1 MAAALAVSAVP
12 VNVQAA
18 AAPKLSVSKKTVYV
32 GDKLTLKVKN
42 QPKGAAITWASSN
55 KKVAQ
60 VTKKGVVKA
69 VKVGTA
75 KVTATV
81 KTKAVKSAKAKT
93 YKLSCK
99 LTVKGTSVTVRT
111 QTALKGALKNKK
123 IKKITIKTSLARKFT
138 IPKGTYSKVDL
149 VVDAPKADVEN
160 SGVFKSI
167 TIKSIKPDTFTEKA
181 KGNRFYIPAAAAR
194 LVVAEGAIVSDISVS
209 NDASAG
215 TQSVTIVVQSDANVA
230 KVSLEEKTNAQ
241 VVAQKNAS
249 VNKVEV
255 ASKAKAE
262 IVAEAD
268 AAVSE
273 VAVQGK
279 DASVAVVANGTV
291 GKVSVQATASVAISG
306 SAKEVPVTVAKEAAG
321 TTVSASVTVNIE
333 ASADVKVELAA
344 GAEGSK
350 VKTDSASVSV
360 EVKNGTTTK
369 TEVTTPA
376 GTKEVGAGQS
386 TTVKDNTP
394 NAADTPSTPGY
405 TDTPSYPSNPSTP
418 SNPNT
423 PAETHE
429 YASNN
434 YQKVTKEVAYGT
446 SVTSAQAIAVLP
458 EKIELTDKN
467 GTKSEVSVTWDWDAY
482 KTDVAGTYTIT
493 GTFALPV
500 GWTGTAPTLEAS
512 VTVQA
517 KTTSD
522 TPTETKHVYKR
533 NSFGD
538 AAKTVTVSYRT
549 SKDDVLKD
557 KVFES
562 SVTLTATDNTTATV
576 DVTWTCETYDA
587 NTAGDYVFTG
597 TFSLPEGWEG
607 TARELSVKVTVETA
621 PEQPTHVYKT
631 NSFGTE
637 AKTVEVTCGTSKNDV
652 LGNDVFVKSV
662 TLTAVDNATADVDVE
677 WACESY
683 DAYKVGDYT
692 FTGTFELPGDW
703 TGTQEALSVT
713 VKVKPAM
720 ENISVTAI
728 AADTIGHNED
738 ADGNSTLPQT
748 KFNQTNAKVESA
760 ADGDGYVVTI
770 SGNLA
775 VLISFA
781 SSNSSQGS
789 HKWLALDIDTGLA
802 KTESTYVTSIV
813 DSTADSSFTEDNKES
828 VEGYNGNDV
837 GTAINTGDSVNT
849 LHVLKYIKLDL
860 LADGKELYCWIAT
873 DAEGTNKTKLTFK
886 FVEDSDTTNTD
897 VTYAVSAVSAD
908 KFKHNESSA
917 ESKPDTTA
925 ATKANQGAVDVAQKG
940 YVVTITTKSGSDLY
954 QFASSNVNQ
963 GTGVWVSL
971 DIDLSSYFTE
981 QQETKEGE
989 SANTIGW
996 GKDGS
1001 TWSTIT
1007 LPDPNE
1013 GADKNQAEDNHFWFD
1028 VKLGDMS
1035 DGASILRYMKIG
1047 DGDTVKIVPIL
1058 VQLDDSANS
1067 VSNAK
1072 TELPVT
1078 NGGSQ
1083 ASE

>member
-1 MAAALAVSAVP
+1 MKKSCKRLLAVLMAAALAVSAVP

-42 QPKGAAITWASSN
+42 QPKGAAVTWASSN

-69 VKVGTA
+69 VKAGTA
-75 KVTATV
+75 KVTAMV

-241 VVAQKNAS
+241 VIAQKNAS

-321 TTVSASVTVNIE
+321 TTVSASVPVNIE

-458 EKIELTDKN
+458 EKIELTDKG
-467 GTKSEVSVTWDWDAY
+467 GTKAEASVTWNWDAY

-493 GTFALPV
+493 GTFALPT
-500 GWTGTAPTLEAS
+500 GWTGTVTTLEAS

-517 KTTSD
+517 QQQPVTPGGDTEKPGTD
-522 TPTETKHVYKR
+522 TPDTPEETKITLDKTELTLSIDKPAELTATITP
-533 NSFGD
+533 NTDG
-538 AAKTVTVSYRT
+538 KTVTWT
-549 SKDDVLKD
+549 SSDDTVAT
-557 KVFES
+557 VAGTGS
-562 SVTLTATDNTTATV
+562 NATVTGIKRGTATV
-576 DVTWTCETYDA
+576 TAAVEGKTATCTVTVQSSACEITEFTVGNTKATIGDDNKINVTFDSVLTEMPAVSITVSEGATVSPESGSVLPLDSSAATYTVTAEDGITKEYTLYVTFNLVEETKELINSFAATYYNKFKEQTFTDSEDGWTGAD
-587 NTAGDYVFTG
+587 NTATGDSKVPNDETVYLNLGKVGIENVKSISISNETLQDGRKVSIGNASYLAGKAAKISSAGDLLVFLPAIVCEAGADGKVSVSVTDDADKTYTFDVQLFSGLSDAEATLSSPSVTTTEEGDGGKAGIPVSEKWGTVSDAAVNYTIANSVCNVTVSGTSVSSVKYALIGWNVKIGEDILGADASRPIFRKRVHNGNVDYGYMTG
-597 TFSLPEGWEG
+597 NPEPVKFGDGQTTYLYDLYAGVNSTGDQYSFVVAPWSAEAENKAEITG
-607 TARELSVKVTVETA
+607 GKVTV
-621 PEQPTHVYKT
+621 
-631 NSFGTE
+631 
-637 AKTVEVTCGTSKNDV
+637 
-652 LGNDVFVKSV
+652 
-662 TLTAVDNATADVDVE
+662 TLNV
-677 WACESY
+677 
-683 DAYKVGDYT
+683 
-692 FTGTFELPGDW
+692 
-703 TGTQEALSVT
+703 
-713 VKVKPAM
+713 
-720 ENISVTAI
+720 
-728 AADTIGHNED
+728 
-738 ADGNSTLPQT
+738 
-748 KFNQTNAKVESA
+748 
-760 ADGDGYVVTI
+760 
-770 SGNLA
+770 
-775 VLISFA
+775 
-781 SSNSSQGS
+781 
-789 HKWLALDIDTGLA
+789 
-802 KTESTYVTSIV
+802 IV
-813 DSTADSSFTEDNKES
+813 DSQT
-828 VEGYNGNDV
+828 V
-837 GTAINTGDSVNT
+837 
-849 LHVLKYIKLDL
+849 
-860 LADGKELYCWIAT
+860 
-873 DAEGTNKTKLTFK
+873 
-886 FVEDSDTTNTD
+886 
-897 VTYAVSAVSAD
+897 
-908 KFKHNESSA
+908 
-917 ESKPDTTA
+917 
-925 ATKANQGAVDVAQKG
+925 
-940 YVVTITTKSGSDLY
+940 
-954 QFASSNVNQ
+954 
-963 GTGVWVSL
+963 
-971 DIDLSSYFTE
+971 
-981 QQETKEGE
+981 GE
-989 SANTIGW
+989 S
-996 GKDGS
+996 
-1001 TWSTIT
+1001 
-1007 LPDPNE
+1007 
-1013 GADKNQAEDNHFWFD
+1013 Q
-1028 VKLGDMS
+1028 
-1035 DGASILRYMKIG
+1035 
-1047 DGDTVKIVPIL
+1047 
-1058 VQLDDSANS
+1058 
-1067 VSNAK
+1067 
-1072 TELPVT
+1072 
-1078 NGGSQ
+1078 
-1083 ASE
+1083 SE